1 MAIQFETLSTHVK
14 IWKTY
19 LPSFLSSVVVV
30 AVVVVVVVVVVLG
43 VVVCVIAVAAAVVV
57 GHSFYWISVDKV
69 YPVKSTESD

>member
-1 MAIQFETLSTHVK
+1 MAIQFETLSTHDK

-30 AVVVVVVVVVVLG
+30 AVVVVVVVVVLV

-57 GHSFYWISVDKV
+57 GHSYYRISVDKV
-69 YPVKSTESD
+69 YPVNSTESD